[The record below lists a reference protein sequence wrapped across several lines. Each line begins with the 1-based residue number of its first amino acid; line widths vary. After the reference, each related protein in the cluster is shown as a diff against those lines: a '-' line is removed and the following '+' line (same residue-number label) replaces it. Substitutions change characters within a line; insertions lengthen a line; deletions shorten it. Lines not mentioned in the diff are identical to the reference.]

1 MALAGTGSRRG
12 ASRAPSP
19 LVGEGGSRGEP
30 GEGNEAGTQLVPSI
44 QSSPVSGEGAHDVLT
59 PEPSAVSSEPIA
71 GETLLLVVPEAEDGQ
86 RLDAFL
92 ARQLPSYSRTHLR
105 RAINAVGVKLDGRR
119 VKASHHLRT
128 GQQVSIVV
136 PEVPRLGPLPEDI
149 PLDVLYEDEVM
160 AVINKPAGMVV
171 HPGRGHWDGTLASA
185 LRHYFEQLSQTAGP
199 TRPGIVHRL
208 DRDTSGA
215 ILIAKDDIAH
225 SLLSDQFE
233 QRTVDKTYF
242 AIVAGEPDRD
252 RDWIDLPIGVHP
264 YQREKMA
271 VRHDHAT
278 SRPAQTFY
286 EVVERLHGFAAVR
299 LTPKTGRTHQIRVH
313 LASIGC
319 PVLCDRYYGG
329 RASLRVCDV
338 LPGSTDESP
347 LLERQAL
354 HAQSIAIDHPTRGNR
369 LTFNAPLPADL
380 EATLTVLR
388 QRQGKP
394 ATKHQ

>member
-1 MALAGTGSRRG
+1 
-12 ASRAPSP
+12 
-19 LVGEGGSRGEP
+19 
-30 GEGNEAGTQLVPSI
+30 
-44 QSSPVSGEGAHDVLT
+44 
-59 PEPSAVSSEPIA
+59 VSSEPTA

-105 RAINAVGVKLDGRR
+105 RTINAVGVKLDGRR

-128 GQQVSIVV
+128 GQQVSIVI

-160 AVINKPAGMVV
+160 AVVNKPAGMVV

-278 SRPAQTFY
+278 SRAAQTFY

-338 LPGSTDESP
+338 LPKSADESP

-380 EATLTVLR
+380 EATLAVLR
-388 QRQGKP
+388 QRTSQ
-394 ATKHQ
+394 HR